1 MISADE
7 EFVREHWVGQDPIE
21 VFLIDDPMP
30 EFCSASVRIRGFGP
44 CFYRSTQEEAWA
56 AAAEFTR
63 ERLKD
68 IAALEL
74 AVETAFCPDSENNHC
89 ATCELTMPLRKLAIA
104 ALEKLK
110 MGMR

>member
-1 MISADE
+1 MMGADK
-7 EFVREHWVGQDPIE
+7 EFVLAHWGEGLDE
-21 VFLIDDPMP
+21 DYTDDHQ
-30 EFCSASVRIRGFGP
+30 FFFIADSGVNFDSW
-44 CFYRSTQEEAWA
+44 SS
-56 AAAEFTR
+56 AAEFTR

>member
-1 MISADE
+1 MK
-7 EFVREHWVGQDPIE
+7 FTR
-21 VFLIDDPMP
+21 
-30 EFCSASVRIRGFGP
+30 RGFFGLLGG
-44 CFYRSTQEEAWA
+44 FA